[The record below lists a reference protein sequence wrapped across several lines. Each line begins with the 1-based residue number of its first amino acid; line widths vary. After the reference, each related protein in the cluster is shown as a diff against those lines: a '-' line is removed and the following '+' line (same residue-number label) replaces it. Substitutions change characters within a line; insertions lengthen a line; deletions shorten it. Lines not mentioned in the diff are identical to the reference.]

1 MPPWKSIKSRREASN
16 EPSHY
21 KIETV
26 KLAGWLAENYR
37 TISWKVDAPDE
48 PDLCEIVGEPAT
60 DEDMW
65 KRAISA
71 GAMPE
76 DLSLDVFKRHRQEF
90 CGKLFQAPPR
100 KPTLERVEALEAKVA
115 ELEKRVDEGYRE
127 IESLKAHLR
136 IQPNGLGHNIGE
148 PIGL

>member
-1 MPPWKSIKSRREASN
+1 MSRRIT
-16 EPSHY
+16 

-48 PDLCEIVGEPAT
+48 PDLCEIVGDPAT

-100 KPTLERVEALEAKVA
+100 KPTLERVEALEARVA
-115 ELEKRVDEGYRE
+115 ALEKRVEEGYRE
-127 IESLKAHLR
+127 IEWLKAEAKIR
-136 IQPNGLGHNIGE
+136 VNGRVDDLGKPSGFNFS
-148 PIGL
+148 

>member
-1 MPPWKSIKSRREASN
+1 MSRRIT
-16 EPSHY
+16 

-65 KRAISA
+65 KRAIAA

-90 CGKLFQAPPR
+90 MGKLFSAPPR

-115 ELEKRVDEGYRE
+115 ALEKRVEDGYRRLE
-127 IESLKAHLR
+127 LMNSTPKEV
-136 IQPNGLGHNIGE
+136 IGK
-148 PIGL
+148 PHGFNFS